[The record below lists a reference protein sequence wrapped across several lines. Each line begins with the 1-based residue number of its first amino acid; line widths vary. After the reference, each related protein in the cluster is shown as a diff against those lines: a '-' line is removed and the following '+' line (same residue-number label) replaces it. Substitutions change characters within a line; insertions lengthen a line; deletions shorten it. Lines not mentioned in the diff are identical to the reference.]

1 MMYVY
6 ILCEMNFKMIRGLF
20 DCIAPGER
28 CIVRSLP
35 TMLGASSA
43 FRDGASS
50 VSNWN
55 LKKLF
60 VLMFIDVLFQ
70 ILHLQ
75 YPFNRVVPVINFQ
88 YSFLE
93 VIFAHMQNT
102 RTHALSLVTE
112 PNNALNV
119 DRVSHGRLLEECY
132 YIKCEATNQSSH
144 LSESSAFGVWS
155 LRMQI
160 SHFAV
165 TVNSTVGY
173 PKTPPVNS
181 LGFHTVLSGK
191 PCSFVRG
198 DNTLK

>member
-1 MMYVY
+1 
-6 ILCEMNFKMIRGLF
+6 
-20 DCIAPGER
+20 
-28 CIVRSLP
+28 
-35 TMLGASSA
+35 
-43 FRDGASS
+43 
-50 VSNWN
+50 
-55 LKKLF
+55 
-60 VLMFIDVLFQ
+60 MFIDVLFQ

-144 LSESSAFGVWS
+144 LSTSTSQGRTCPVTRKFGIWGMVTSNANFTFCSYSELNSWLSQNTTCKFPRFSHSSQWEAMFFCPRG
-155 LRMQI
+155 QYTEI
-160 SHFAV
+160 
-165 TVNSTVGY
+165 TNQ
-173 PKTPPVNS
+173 
-181 LGFHTVLSGK
+181 FHREK
-191 PCSFVRG
+191 YKRRAE
-198 DNTLK
+198 